1 MIKLTFLFFLVAI
14 FHAKSQMILN
24 QKGQAFSD
32 APFFKSEFI
41 ASNNIKSFEG
51 KISYKNSG
59 DIIRETKDVMRFEF
73 DEKGRL
79 KRILETQ
86 KQHADTLFSYFEYDE
101 NDNLTCFRKSQS
113 GGLSAFYYVY
123 QDNDLIKMEQRKDIM
138 DAQGNLQKSILV
150 NVEKYEY
157 KTVENTRIKVFLN
170 SYDLPYMEEFETKNE
185 LGYRTSIIQKLKMAD
200 ASQTVRFGYD
210 QKGLMNE
217 MSTYYNKSENAQ
229 KRRTFKYDDF
239 GNVIERKEY
248 QGEVCKEDFQ
258 IIYDPKTD
266 YLSSII
272 VLNTKDDQMKIVRF
286 TEYAFY

>member
-1 MIKLTFLFFLVAI
+1 
-14 FHAKSQMILN
+14 
-24 QKGQAFSD
+24 
-32 APFFKSEFI
+32 
-41 ASNNIKSFEG
+41 
-51 KISYKNSG
+51 
-59 DIIRETKDVMRFEF
+59 
-73 DEKGRL
+73 
-79 KRILETQ
+79 
-86 KQHADTLFSYFEYDE
+86 
-101 NDNLTCFRKSQS
+101 
-113 GGLSAFYYVY
+113 
-123 QDNDLIKMEQRKDIM
+123 
-138 DAQGNLQKSILV
+138 
-150 NVEKYEY
+150 
-157 KTVENTRIKVFLN
+157 
-170 SYDLPYMEEFETKNE
+170 MEEFETKNE